1 MKKRENCRK
10 KNEEEKTMARGNL
23 KRYENM
29 GRVRNMNII

>member
-1 MKKRENCRK
+1 MKKRENCK
-10 KNEEEKTMARGNL
+10 KNKKKKKIMARGNL